1 MSKGHGADTPVMK
14 QFLAAKAAHPDALV
28 FFRLGDF
35 YELFFEDAV
44 VAAKVLDLTLTSR
57 NKSAEE
63 PIAMAGVPAHA
74 ASGYIQKLLDNGY
87 KVAICEQMADPSKV
101 KGIVPREVVRVAT
114 PAMAYDDAGIDA
126 RKNLF
131 LMGVDASTGADGGIA
146 RVGIA
151 VLDFSTGELSACEA
165 DGAEAALS
173 EIVRLDPREVLLGAS
188 AAPLAALI
196 RTALPRAALRE
207 EARASESASE
217 SIRRE
222 NEAPLDASEG
232 PAKAD
237 APQSYVAKKR
247 RTPASEPPSSTS
259 GPPTV
264 QVRRD
269 PKLAVDQA
277 IALLDSVIGP
287 GQSRVACTSDLALLA
302 AARCV
307 AFAKVCEPGKTLP
320 ITRLVEYP
328 LGDTLVL
335 DDATQRH
342 LELVRTMDGETRGS
356 LLDQI
361 DATKTSPGARL
372 LRRRLLAPRTRVA
385 EIRRRL
391 DGVELFVT
399 QPGLRSDVRARLA
412 KVADVERLAVKLAVD
427 RVGPRELGQLR
438 ASLAEL
444 PALDDA
450 LSACPD
456 KSTREALE
464 IPEGAPLIDRCEDVY
479 EKLAAALVDDPPV
492 RASDGGV
499 FRDGFDAEL
508 DEARTLAKD
517 GQRLIVELEARL
529 REHSQI
535 ASLKLRYTRVFGWY
549 VEVTKSHLGKAPK
562 SWRRKQT
569 IATGERFTCD
579 ELDALADKLAHAE
592 ERLSSRES
600 ELWTS
605 LVHDLSSHAE
615 RLRAVSARLAAIDV
629 ASALAEVAHRDDYV
643 RPEVDESLELHL
655 EEARHPVVERLAA
668 AGRFVPN
675 DVELDASPDAPAERS
690 RLWIVTGPNMAGKS
704 TFMRQVALAVIL
716 AHAGSFVPAR
726 RARIGIVDRV
736 LTRVGAS
743 DNLSRGESTF
753 MVEMKETA
761 NIVRR
766 ATRRSLVVLDEIG
779 RGTSTYDGL
788 SIAWAV
794 AEHLHDVVGCR
805 ALFATHYHE
814 LTELAA
820 SAARADN
827 YSVSARE
834 HAGSIVFFHKVQ
846 RGAAS
851 RSYGVACAR
860 LAGLPEAVLARAKAI
875 LEDLERN
882 ASLPTGS
889 VSRSPRARRH
899 DGQLGLFASG
909 ARSEKVQPNDE
920 SDASNPA
927 LEMLRA
933 LDVERITP
941 IEALTT
947 LAKLKGLAG
956 AGS

>member
-1 MSKGHGADTPVMK
+1 MR
-14 QFLAAKAAHPDALV
+14 QFLAAKAAYPDAIL

-35 YELFFEDAV
+35 YELFFDDAV
-44 VAAKVLDLTLTSR
+44 VAAKICDLTLTSR
-57 NKSAEE
+57 NKSAED
-63 PIAMAGVPAHA
+63 PIPMCGAPYHA
-74 ASGYIQKLLDNGY
+74 ASGYIQKLLDAGH
-87 KVAICEQMADPSKV
+87 KVAICEQMADPSTV

-114 PAMAYDDAGIDA
+114 PALAYDDAGLDSK
-126 RKNLF
+126 KNLF
-131 LMGVDASTGADGGIA
+131 LMGVEVESARD
-146 RVGIA
+146 RVGVA
-151 VLDFSTGELSACEA
+151 VLDFSTGELLACEA
-165 DGAEAALS
+165 DGGEAALS
-173 EIVRLDPREVLLGAS
+173 EIVRLDPREVLLGQGAGS
-188 AAPLAALI
+188 LGATI
-196 RTALPRAALRE
+196 RTALPRAAVRE
-207 EARASESASE
+207 EPAA
-217 SIRRE
+217 
-222 NEAPLDASEG
+222 LDLE
-232 PAKAD
+232 
-237 APQSYVAKKR
+237 
-247 RTPASEPPSSTS
+247 
-259 GPPTV
+259 
-264 QVRRD
+264 
-269 PKLAVDQA
+269 QA
-277 IALLDSVIGP
+277 IAVLDSVLGG
-287 GQSRVACTSDLALLA
+287 GQARKACASDLALRA

-307 AFAKVCEPGKTLP
+307 ALAKACEPGRALP
-320 ITRLVEYP
+320 ISRLAEYP

-342 LELVRTMDGETRGS
+342 LELVRTMDGETKGS

-372 LRRRLLAPRTRVA
+372 LRRRLLAPRTSVV

-399 QPGLRSDVRARLA
+399 QPGLRADVRARLA
-412 KVADVERLAVKLAVD
+412 KVADVERLAVKLA
-427 RVGPRELGQLR
+427 LLR
-438 ASLAEL
+438 TSLAEL
-444 PALDDA
+444 PAIDDA
-450 LSACPD
+450 LAACPD
-456 KSTREALE
+456 PMTRDALE
-464 IPEGAPLIDRCEDVY
+464 IPPDSAPGVAPGKRRGGGGAKGAASPGRFVDRCEDVSAL
-479 EKLAAALVDDPPV
+479 LARALVDEPPV
-492 RASDGGV
+492 RVSEGGV
-499 FRDGFDAEL
+499 IRDGFDAEL
-508 DEARTLAKD
+508 DESRTLAKD

-529 REHSQI
+529 REEAQI
-535 ASLKLRYTRVFGWY
+535 PSLKLRYTRVFGWY

-562 SWRRKQT
+562 TWRRKQT

-579 ELDALADKLAHAE
+579 DLDALADKLAHAE

-600 ELWTS
+600 ELWTA
-605 LVHDLSSHAE
+605 LVRDLGAHVE
-615 RLRAVSARLAAIDV
+615 RLRAVSGRLAALDV

-643 RPEVDESLELHL
+643 RPEVDESLELYL
-655 EEARHPVVERLAA
+655 EDARHPVVERLAA

-675 DVELDASPDAPAERS
+675 DVQLDAAPDAAADRA

-704 TFMRQVALAVIL
+704 TFLRQIALAVVL
-716 AHAGSFVPAR
+716 AHAGSFVPAK
-726 RARIGIVDRV
+726 RARIGVVDRV

-743 DNLSRGESTF
+743 DNLARGESTF

-794 AEHLHDVVGCR
+794 AEHLHDVSGCR

-860 LAGLPEAVLARAKAI
+860 LAGLPEPVLARAKAI
-875 LEDLERN
+875 LDDLERS
-882 ASLPTGS
+882 ASLPTGNA
-889 VSRSPRARRH
+889 SRTPRSRKNDA
-899 DGQLGLFASG
+899 QLGLFAAGGG
-909 ARSEKVQPNDE
+909 AGGVEAPPPREPS
-920 SDASNPA
+920 PA
-927 LEMLRA
+927 IDMLRA

-956 AGS
+956 DGS

>member
-1 MSKGHGADTPVMK
+1 MR
-14 QFLAAKAAHPDALV
+14 QFLAAKAQYPDAIL

-35 YELFFEDAV
+35 YELFFDDAV
-44 VAAKVLDLTLTSR
+44 VAAKICDLTLTSR
-57 NKSAEE
+57 NKSADE
-63 PIAMAGVPAHA
+63 PIPMCGAPYHA
-74 ASGYIQKLLDNGY
+74 ASGYIQKLLDAGH
-87 KVAICEQMADPSKV
+87 KVAICEQMADPATV

-114 PAMAYDDAGIDA
+114 PALAYDDAGLESK
-126 RKNLF
+126 KNLF
-131 LMGVDASTGADGGIA
+131 LMGVEAHGEVE

-151 VLDFSTGELSACEA
+151 VLDFSTGELLACEA
-165 DGAEAALS
+165 EGSEAALA
-173 EIVRLDPREVLLGAS
+173 EIVRLDPREVLLGAG
-188 AAPLAALI
+188 AGPLGTTI
-196 RTALPRAALRE
+196 RTALPRAAVRE
-207 EARASESASE
+207 ETAALELA
-217 SIRRE
+217 
-222 NEAPLDASEG
+222 EA
-232 PAKAD
+232 
-237 APQSYVAKKR
+237 VA
-247 RTPASEPPSSTS
+247 
-259 GPPTV
+259 
-264 QVRRD
+264 
-269 PKLAVDQA
+269 
-277 IALLDSVIGP
+277 ILDSVLGA
-287 GQSRVACTSDLALLA
+287 GQARKVCASDLALRA
-302 AARCV
+302 AARCI
-307 AFAKVCEPGKTLP
+307 AFAKACEPGRKLP
-320 ITRLVEYP
+320 ITRLLEYP

-356 LLDQI
+356 LLERI

-399 QPGLRSDVRARLA
+399 QPGLRSDIRGRLS
-412 KVADVERLAVKLAVD
+412 KVADIERLAVKLAVD
-427 RVGPRELGQLR
+427 RVGPRELSQLR

-444 PALDDA
+444 PAIDA
-450 LSACPD
+450 ALAACPD
-456 KSTREALE
+456 PTTRDALELPPATSKKAPFIDCCEALHE
-464 IPEGAPLIDRCEDVY
+464 I
-479 EKLAAALVDDPPV
+479 LARALVEDPPV
-492 RASDGGV
+492 RTSEGGV

-508 DEARTLAKD
+508 DESRTLAKD

-529 REHSQI
+529 REESQI
-535 ASLKLRYTRVFGWY
+535 PSLKLRYTRVFGWY

-579 ELDALADKLAHAE
+579 ELDSLADKLAHAE
-592 ERLSSRES
+592 ERLSSREA
-600 ELWTS
+600 ELWSS
-605 LVHDLSSHAE
+605 LVRDLAAHSE
-615 RLRAVSARLAAIDV
+615 RLRAVSATIAALDV
-629 ASALAEVAHRDDYV
+629 ASSLAEVAHRDDHV
-643 RPEVDESLELHL
+643 RPEVDDSVELDL

-675 DVELDASPDAPAERS
+675 DVHLDASPDAAPDRS

-716 AHAGSFVPAR
+716 AHMGAFVPAK

-743 DNLSRGESTF
+743 DNLARGESTF

-820 SAARADN
+820 TAARADN

-875 LEDLERN
+875 LDDLERN
-882 ASLPTGS
+882 ASLPTGGS
-889 VSRSPRARRH
+889 SRSPRGRKD
-899 DGQLGLFASG
+899 DGQLGLFG
-909 ARSEKVQPNDE
+909 AGGDRERSAP
-920 SDASNPA
+920 AARATNPA
-927 LEMLRA
+927 LDMLRA
-933 LDVERITP
+933 IDVERMTP
-941 IEALTT
+941 IEAITT

-956 AGS
+956 DES

>member
-1 MSKGHGADTPVMK
+1 MR
-14 QFLAAKAAHPDALV
+14 QFLAAKAAYPDAIL

-35 YELFFEDAV
+35 YEIFFDDAI
-44 VAAKVLDLTLTSR
+44 VAAKICDLTLTSR

-63 PIAMAGVPAHA
+63 PIPMCGAPYHA
-74 ASGYIQKLLDNGY
+74 ASGYIQKLLEAGH
-87 KVAICEQMADPSKV
+87 KVAICEQMADPSTV

-114 PAMAYDDAGIDA
+114 PALAYDDAGIDSK
-126 RKNLF
+126 KNLF
-131 LMGVDASTGADGGIA
+131 LMGVEVHGELG

-151 VLDFSTGELSACEA
+151 VLDFSTGELLACEA
-165 DGAEAALS
+165 EHDEAALS
-173 EIVRLDPREVLLGAS
+173 EIVRLDPREVLLGA
-188 AAPLAALI
+188 AAGALGATI
-196 RTALPRAALRE
+196 RAALPRAAVRE
-207 EARASESASE
+207 EASVIE
-217 SIRRE
+217 
-222 NEAPLDASEG
+222 LD
-232 PAKAD
+232 D
-237 APQSYVAKKR
+237 ALGV
-247 RTPASEPPSSTS
+247 
-259 GPPTV
+259 
-264 QVRRD
+264 
-269 PKLAVDQA
+269 
-277 IALLDSVIGP
+277 LDSVLGA
-287 GQSRVACTSDLALLA
+287 GQARAACASDLALRA

-307 AFAKVCEPGKTLP
+307 ALAKACEPGKKLP
-320 ITRLVEYP
+320 ISRLAEYP

-342 LELVRTMDGETRGS
+342 LELVRTMEGETKGS

-361 DATKTSPGARL
+361 DATQTAPGARL
-372 LRRRLLAPRTRVA
+372 LRRRLLAPRTNVA
-385 EIRRRL
+385 DVRRRL

-399 QPGLRSDVRARLA
+399 QPGLRAEIRARLA
-412 KVADVERLAVKLAVD
+412 KVADVERLATKLAVD
-427 RVGPRELGQLR
+427 RVGPRELALLR

-444 PALDDA
+444 PAIDDA
-450 LSACPD
+450 LAACPD
-456 KSTREALE
+456 PMTREALE
-464 IPEGAPLIDRCEDVY
+464 LPTASAPARRPAQRRAAAPAPKKTPSPISAPSGAVETRPVRFLDRCEDLHAL
-479 EKLAAALVDDPPV
+479 LARALVEDPPV
-492 RASDGGV
+492 RASEGNV
-499 FRDGFDAEL
+499 FLDDFDAEL
-508 DEARTLAKD
+508 DESRTLARD

-529 REHSQI
+529 REQAQI
-535 ASLKLRYTRVFGWY
+535 PSLKLRFTRVFGWY
-549 VEVTKSHLGKAPK
+549 AEVTKSHLGKAPK
-562 SWRRKQT
+562 TWRRKQT

-592 ERLSSRES
+592 DRLASREA
-600 ELWTS
+600 ELWS
-605 LVHDLSSHAE
+605 ALVRDLSAHVE
-615 RLRAVSARLAAIDV
+615 RLRAVSARLAMLDV
-629 ASALAEVAHRDDYV
+629 ASALAEIAHRDDYV

-675 DVELDASPDAPAERS
+675 DVELDAAPDAASNRS

-716 AHAGSFVPAR
+716 AQMGSFVPAK
-726 RARIGIVDRV
+726 RARVGVVDRV

-743 DNLSRGESTF
+743 DNLGRGESTF

-794 AEHLHDVVGCR
+794 AEHLHDVSGCR

-820 SAARADN
+820 SASRADN

-846 RGAAS
+846 RGPAS

-860 LAGLPEAVLARAKAI
+860 LAGLPEPVLARAKAI

-882 ASLPTGS
+882 ASLPTGGGA
-889 VSRSPRARRH
+889 RTPRLRES
-899 DGQLGLFASG
+899 DGQLGLFA
-909 ARSEKVQPNDE
+909 APPR
-920 SDASNPA
+920 DAASRAPSPAVAAPTNPA
-927 LEMLRA
+927 LDALRS
-933 LDVERITP
+933 LDVERMTP

>member
-1 MSKGHGADTPVMK
+1 MSKAHGADTPVMK
-14 QFLAAKAAHPDALV
+14 QFLAAKAQHPDALV

-35 YELFFEDAV
+35 YELFFDDAV
-44 VAAKVLDLTLTSR
+44 VAARVLDLTLTSR
-57 NKSAEE
+57 NKSAED

-74 ASGYIQKLLDNGY
+74 ASGYVQKLLDNGF
-87 KVAICEQMADPSKV
+87 KVAICEQMADPATV

-114 PAMAYDDAGIDA
+114 PALAYDDSGVDA

-131 LMGVDASTGADGGIA
+131 LAGIEASKDSA
-146 RVGIA
+146 RIGIA
-151 VLDFSTGELSACEA
+151 VLDFTTGELSACEA
-165 DGAEAALS
+165 EGSEAALS
-173 EIVRLDPREVLLGAS
+173 EIVRLDPREVLIGES
-188 AAPLAALI
+188 AAPLSAVI
-196 RTALPRAALRE
+196 KTALPRAAVR
-207 EARASESASE
+207 
-217 SIRRE
+217 
-222 NEAPLDASEG
+222 NEAAPELVGTVPPDSSRIAASTDAATPTPPQSAIRQRPLDLSE
-232 PAKAD
+232 
-237 APQSYVAKKR
+237 
-247 RTPASEPPSSTS
+247 
-259 GPPTV
+259 
-264 QVRRD
+264 
-269 PKLAVDQA
+269 A
-277 IALLDSVIGP
+277 IAVLDSVLGA
-287 GQSRVACTSDLALLA
+287 GKARKACSSDLALIA

-307 AFAKVCEPGKTLP
+307 ALVKVCEPGKKLP
-320 ITRLVEYP
+320 LTRLVEYP

-342 LELVRTMDGETRGS
+342 LELVRTMDGETKGS

-372 LRRRLLAPRTRVA
+372 LRRRLLAPRTNVA

-399 QPGLRSDVRARLA
+399 QPGLRAEIRSRLA
-412 KVADVERLAVKLAVD
+412 RVSDIERLAVKLAVD
-427 RVGPRELGQLR
+427 RVGPRELSLLR
-438 ASLAEL
+438 SSLSEL
-444 PALDDA
+444 PAINEA
-450 LSACPD
+450 LVKCPD
-456 KSTREALE
+456 KSAREALE
-464 IPEGAPLIDRCEDVY
+464 IPAKGPFVDMCKELH
-479 EKLAAALVDDPPV
+479 EKLASALVDDPPV
-492 RASDGGV
+492 RASEGNV
-499 FRDGFDAEL
+499 FRDGFDREL
-508 DEARTLAKD
+508 DEARTLTKD

-529 REHSQI
+529 REESQI
-535 ASLKLRYTRVFGWY
+535 PSLKLRYTRVFGWY
-549 VEVTKSHLGKAPK
+549 VEVTKSHLSKVPK
-562 SWRRKQT
+562 KWRRKQT
-569 IATGERFTCD
+569 IATGERFTSD
-579 ELDALADKLAHAE
+579 ELDSLADKLAHAE
-592 ERLSSRES
+592 DRLSSREA
-600 ELWTS
+600 ELWS
-605 LVHDLSSHAE
+605 ALVREMADHSE
-615 RLRAVSARLAAIDV
+615 RLRAVSARLAAFDV
-629 ASALAEVAHRDDYV
+629 ASALAEIAHRDDYV
-643 RPEVDESLELHL
+643 RPDVDDSLELVL
-655 EEARHPVVERLAA
+655 EDARHPVVERLAA
-668 AGRFVPN
+668 AGKFVPN
-675 DVELDASPDAPAERS
+675 DVDLDATPSTSSSSANDGRA

-820 SAARADN
+820 SATRAEN

-834 HAGSIVFFHKVQ
+834 HAGTIVFFHKVQ

-860 LAGLPEAVLARAKAI
+860 LAGLPEPVLARAKAI
-875 LEDLERN
+875 LDDLEKN
-882 ASLPTGS
+882 ASLPTG
-889 VSRSPRARRH
+889 VAAKSPRASRKN
-899 DGQLGLFASG
+899 DGQLGLFVIPGGKG
-909 ARSEKVQPNDE
+909 AKAEAPAE
-920 SDASNPA
+920 ANPA
-927 LEMLRA
+927 LDMLRQ

-956 AGS
+956 KKNSGDS

>member
-14 QFLAAKAAHPDALV
+14 QFLAAKAQHPDALV

-44 VAAKVLDLTLTSR
+44 IAAKILDLTLTSR

-63 PIAMAGVPAHA
+63 PIAMAGVPVHA
-74 ASGYIQKLLDNGY
+74 ASSYIQKLLDHGY

-114 PAMAYDDAGIDA
+114 PALAYDDAGLDA

-131 LMGVDASTGADGGIA
+131 LMGIEAALDGAGLGRI
-146 RVGIA
+146 GIA

-165 DGAEAALS
+165 DGVEAAIA
-173 EIVRLDPREVLLGAS
+173 EITRLDPREILLGAS
-188 AAPLAALI
+188 AAPLARLL
-196 RTALPRAALRE
+196 RTAVPRAVLRE
-207 EARASESASE
+207 EARAGVADVPAEVPE
-217 SIRRE
+217 GYMEQRRMRTS
-222 NEAPLDASEG
+222 EAP
-232 PAKAD
+232 P
-237 APQSYVAKKR
+237 
-247 RTPASEPPSSTS
+247 PASAAAGTFPASPE
-259 GPPTV
+259 
-264 QVRRD
+264 Q
-269 PKLAVDQA
+269 AVASA
-277 IALLDSVIGP
+277 IALVDSVLGA
-287 GQSRVACTSDLALLA
+287 GKSRAACASDLALVA
-302 AARCV
+302 AARCI
-307 AFAKVCEPGKTLP
+307 ALAKACEPGKKLP
-320 ITRLVEYP
+320 VTRLVEYT

-335 DDATQRH
+335 DEATQRH
-342 LELVRTMDGETRGS
+342 LELVRTLDGDTKGS
-356 LLDQI
+356 LLAQI
-361 DATKTSPGARL
+361 DATKTSAGARL

-399 QPGLRSDVRARLA
+399 QPGLRAELRSRLA
-412 KVADVERLAVKLAVD
+412 KIADIERLAVKLAVD
-427 RVGPRELGQLR
+427 RVVPRDLAQLR
-438 ASLAEL
+438 SSLAEL
-444 PALDDA
+444 PAIDDA
-450 LSACPD
+450 LSRCPD
-456 KSTREALE
+456 RGVREALE
-464 IPEGAPLIDRCEDVY
+464 IPAGESFVDRCEDLHA
-479 EKLAAALVDDPPV
+479 KLTAALVDDPPARV
-492 RASDGGV
+492 SDGGV
-499 FRDGFDAEL
+499 FRDGFDPEL

-517 GQRLIVELEARL
+517 GQRLIVELEGRL
-529 REHSQI
+529 REESQI
-535 ASLKLRYTRVFGWY
+535 PSLKLRYTRVFGWY
-549 VEVTKSHLGKAPK
+549 LEVTKSHLAKAPK
-562 SWRRKQT
+562 TWRRKQT

-592 ERLSSRES
+592 ERLASRES
-600 ELWTS
+600 ELWTA
-605 LVHDLSSHAE
+605 LVNELSAHTD
-615 RLRAVSARLAAIDV
+615 RLRALSARLAALDV

-643 RPEVDESLELHL
+643 RPEVDESLELDL
-655 EEARHPVVERLAA
+655 EDARHPVVERLAA

-675 DVELDASPDAPAERS
+675 DVRLDASPDAPPDRS
-690 RLWIVTGPNMAGKS
+690 RMWIVTGPNMAGKS
-704 TFMRQVALAVIL
+704 TFMRQVALCVIL

-726 RARIGIVDRV
+726 RAHIGIVDRV

-794 AEHLHDVVGCR
+794 AEHLHDVIGCR

-820 SAARADN
+820 SAARAEN

-860 LAGLPEAVLARAKAI
+860 LAGLPESILARAKAI
-875 LEDLERN
+875 LEDLERS
-882 ASLPTGS
+882 ASLPTGGT
-889 VSRSPRARRH
+889 SRPSARRR
-899 DGQLGLFASG
+899 DGQLGLFGDERGRAPG
-909 ARSEKVQPNDE
+909 PEVAREPS
-920 SDASNPA
+920 SPA
-927 LEMLRA
+927 LDMLRA

-947 LAKLKGLAG
+947 LAKLKKLAG
-956 AGS
+956 EAS

>member
-1 MSKGHGADTPVMK
+1 MAKGHGADTPVMK
-14 QFLAAKAAHPDALV
+14 QFLAAKAQHPDALV

-44 VAAKVLDLTLTSR
+44 IAAKILDLTLTSR

-63 PIAMAGVPAHA
+63 PIAMAGVPVHA
-74 ASGYIQKLLDNGY
+74 ASGYVQKLLDHGY

-114 PAMAYDDAGIDA
+114 PALAYDDAGLDA

-131 LMGVDASTGADGGIA
+131 LMGIEASASDGPGLG

-165 DGAEAALS
+165 DGAEAAIA
-173 EIVRLDPREVLLGAS
+173 EITRLDPREILLGAS
-188 AAPLAALI
+188 AASLVPLL
-196 RTALPRAALRE
+196 RTAVPRAVIRE
-207 EARASESASE
+207 EGRTAEMEIPADVPEGYME
-217 SIRRE
+217 QRRMRT
-222 NEAPLDASEG
+222 NEAP
-232 PAKAD
+232 
-237 APQSYVAKKR
+237 
-247 RTPASEPPSSTS
+247 PSMPGAAMLPTS
-259 GPPTV
+259 AELTLE
-264 QVRRD
+264 D
-269 PKLAVDQA
+269 A
-277 IALLDSVIGP
+277 IALLDSVLGP
-287 GQSRVACTSDLALLA
+287 GKSRAACASDLALVA
-302 AARCV
+302 AARCI
-307 AFAKVCEPGKTLP
+307 ALAKVCEPGKKLP
-320 ITRLVEYP
+320 ITRLVEYT

-342 LELVRTMDGETRGS
+342 LELVRTLDGDTKGS
-356 LLDQI
+356 LLAQI
-361 DATKTSPGARL
+361 DATKTSAGARL

-399 QPGLRSDVRARLA
+399 QPGLRAELRSRLA
-412 KVADVERLAVKLAVD
+412 KIADIERLAVKLAVD
-427 RVGPRELGQLR
+427 RVGPRDLAQLR

-444 PALDDA
+444 PAIDDA
-450 LSACPD
+450 LARCPD
-456 KSTREALE
+456 RNAREALE
-464 IPEGAPLIDRCEDVY
+464 IPEGEPFVDRCEDLHA
-479 EKLAAALVDDPPV
+479 KLAAALVDDPPV
-492 RASDGGV
+492 RVSDGGV

-529 REHSQI
+529 REESQI
-535 ASLKLRYTRVFGWY
+535 PSLKLRYTRVFGWY
-549 VEVTKSHLGKAPK
+549 LEVTKSHLAKAPK
-562 SWRRKQT
+562 TWRRKQT

-579 ELDALADKLAHAE
+579 ELDTLADKLAHAE
-592 ERLSSRES
+592 ERLSTRES
-600 ELWTS
+600 ELWSS
-605 LVHDLSSHAE
+605 LVSELSAHTD
-615 RLRAVSARLAAIDV
+615 RLRAVSARLAALDV

-643 RPEVDESLELHL
+643 RPEVDESLELDL

-675 DVELDASPDAPAERS
+675 DVRLDASPDAPPDRS
-690 RLWIVTGPNMAGKS
+690 RMWIITGPNMAGKS
-704 TFMRQVALAVIL
+704 TFMRQIALCVIL

-726 RARIGIVDRV
+726 RAHIGIVDRV

-794 AEHLHDVVGCR
+794 AEYLHDVIGCR

-820 SAARADN
+820 SAARAEN

-860 LAGLPEAVLARAKAI
+860 LAGLPESILARAKAI
-875 LEDLERN
+875 LDDLERS
-882 ASLPTGS
+882 ASLPTGGA
-889 VSRSPRARRH
+889 SRPRARRK
-899 DGQLGLFASG
+899 DGQLGLFGGEPSASRAPEV
-909 ARSEKVQPNDE
+909 ARPS
-920 SDASNPA
+920 SPA
-927 LEMLRA
+927 LDMLRA

-947 LAKLKGLAG
+947 LAKLKELA
-956 AGS
+956 SESS